1 MTSGASRLADRSLDE
16 LLQAVAA
23 RTAAPGGGSTV
34 ALACALAA
42 ALVQM
47 AAGFDPAGETDQ
59 AGARAAELR
68 AYALELAERELHA
81 YEPVLDALQLP
92 SGDGDGDGDR
102 EQVLAAARSAASTV
116 PLQIAGIGAELAW
129 LGAET
134 AAGGSPHLTGDA
146 VAAVLLA
153 EGSCRAAARLV
164 EINLTGAGEDPRL
177 RQACELARQ
186 AAASR
191 QYALAIAPARTN
203 R

>member
-1 MTSGASRLADRSLDE
+1 MTPAASRLADRSLDE

-68 AYALELAERELHA
+68 ASALELAERELHA

-92 SGDGDGDGDR
+92 SGDHDR

>member
-1 MTSGASRLADRSLDE
+1 MTSAASRLADRSLDE

-92 SGDGDGDGDR
+92 SGDGDR
-102 EQVLAAARSAASTV
+102 EQLLAAARSAASTV

-164 EINLTGAGEDPRL
+164 EINLIGAGEDPRL

-191 QYALAIAPARTN
+191 QYALAIAPTRTN